1 MIVERLRV
9 WLRFVIDPVAD
20 IVARSGISPNALTVL
35 GAGAH
40 LWVTWLLARGQ
51 LFAAALLLLLTSG
64 IDGIDGTLARRTGR
78 VSAFGAFLD
87 SSLDRIS
94 EILVYLGL
102 LLFVESGHG
111 AAAAPPAWLVYLAL
125 TGSVMVSYLRA
136 RSEGV
141 GFPTKVG
148 LLTRFERM
156 SILWLGLLFGRLS
169 LVLTIIAVGA
179 WLTAGQ
185 RIIDVRRQ
193 IRASGLPG

>member
-1 MIVERLRV
+1 MIGERFRT
-9 WLRFVIDPVAD
+9 WLRFLIEPAAD
-20 IVARSGISPNALTVL
+20 ALARSGISPNALTVM

-40 LWVTWLLARGQ
+40 VGVAWLLARGQ
-51 LFAAALLLLLTSG
+51 LLAGAMLLLLTSG

-102 LLFVESGHG
+102 LLYAGSG
-111 AAAAPPAWLVYLAL
+111 AAGSLGPPIWLVYAAIG
-125 TGSVMVSYLRA
+125 GSLMVSYIRA

-156 SILWLGLLFGRLS
+156 ALLWLGLLAGRLTF
-169 LVLTIIAVGA
+169 VLALIALGA
-179 WLTAGQ
+179 WFTALQ
-185 RIIDVRRQ
+185 RILDVRRQ
-193 IRASGLPG
+193 IHAGGR